1 MGLYNFIR
9 KRISCKTILG
19 TIFLFSAMICFFY
32 MLPLKITKEGMA
44 KGQPKNAA
52 NAAKVDKIIKG
63 NTSRIGSLEKTAKG
77 QNEKVT
83 TLQRQIKKLKKD
95 MAKTANQSAT
105 NINKQDSK

>member
-1 MGLYNFIR
+1 MGLCNFIK
-9 KRISCKTILG
+9 KRISRKTILG

-44 KGQPKNAA
+44 KGQPN

-95 MAKTANQSAT
+95 MAKTANQTTT
-105 NINKQDSK
+105 NINK

>member
-1 MGLYNFIR
+1 MGLCNFIK
-9 KRISCKTILG
+9 KRISRKTILG

-44 KGQPKNAA
+44 KGQPN

-77 QNEKVT
+77 QNEKET

-95 MAKTANQSAT
+95 MAKTANQTTT
-105 NINKQDSK
+105 NINK